1 MNITELIETKRRE
14 MITKEQIADASADF
28 AAEYGSGEQAVGSLM
43 VGFNGGV
50 KWAVEKMNDL
60 LPEQVM
66 RRENAE
72 AEIEAL
78 KAEIEALSPSHEKLV
93 SLIEKWN
100 EIVETAKAIE
110 KDSERLYAGIEKAI
124 KELEPDL
131 DDRDGAFLA
140 LETLKQLLSQ

>member
-1 MNITELIETKRRE
+1 
-14 MITKEQIADASADF
+14 
-28 AAEYGSGEQAVGSLM
+28 M

-60 LPEQVM
+60 LSEQVM

>member
-1 MNITELIETKRRE
+1 
-14 MITKEQIADASADF
+14 
-28 AAEYGSGEQAVGSLM
+28 M

-60 LPEQVM
+60 LSEQVM

-72 AEIEAL
+72 
-78 KAEIEALSPSHEKLV
+78 AEIEALSPSHEKLV